1 MATTPYPNQGE
12 IKMTTKST
20 TSKKAVSS
28 TKNSPVV
35 ITAPRIE
42 LAWNKIVE
50 VSINGEQATIQEV
63 LNLGKEMKSSQL
75 SIRDIMKA
83 IESTGLKSPFIKVSH
98 VEGIP
103 TLVAMQKVSGFSAL
117 PLSKQLSTAVASY
130 KLLGAG
136 IGEQLPS
143 LEAIEKANAQARK
156 AKIEQAQEGTKK
168 ESSAKAPKSNADT
181 LNSILKYFTA
191 LNVSTLTEA
200 EQNLVAEI
208 EATVGNL
215 MANA

>member
-1 MATTPYPNQGE
+1 
-12 IKMTTKST
+12 MTSTT
-20 TSKKAVSS
+20 TSKKAVQN
-28 TKNSPVV
+28 TNNSAVT
-35 ITAPRIE
+35 ISAPKIE
-42 LAWNKIVE
+42 SAWSRIVE
-50 VSINGEQATIQEV
+50 VSTNGEKATFQEI

-75 SIRDIMKA
+75 SIRDIQKA
-83 IESTGLKSPFIKVSH
+83 IKQTGLESPFVKVSH

-103 TLVAMQKVSGFSAL
+103 TLVSMQKVAGFSAL
-117 PLSKQLSTAVASY
+117 PLAKQLSTAVASY

-156 AKIEQAQEGTKK
+156 AKHEKAQEGTQK
-168 ESSAKAPKSNADT
+168 ESSKKAPKSNADT
-181 LNSILKYFTA
+181 LKSILAYFTA
-191 LNVSTLTEA
+191 LNPSTLDEA